1 MLDETLGFLAAHDM
15 CVLATASH
23 DVPHCSLMAYVLG
36 RDSRSLLMATFPD
49 TLKWR
54 NLTENPAVSVLV
66 DDRCGAADF
75 DRDAITAVTVSGI
88 FEPMARPSDEEA
100 AKALLAERHGALG
113 GILERSD
120 SRIIRIRIHALQV
133 LEGPV
138 RATYLAVPE

>member
-1 MLDETLGFLAAHDM
+1 MLDETLAFLAARDM

-23 DVPHCSLMAYVLG
+23 DVPHCSLMAYVLDL
-36 RDSRSLLMATFPD
+36 DSRSLLMATLPD

-75 DRDAITAVTVSGI
+75 DREAITAVTVSGT
-88 FEPMARPSDEEA
+88 FEPMTLIPDEEA